1 MASISARQGALLRA
15 WLGDWDLVADHS
27 WPLQDTTVIH
37 VRNSHGDHIVKASTT
52 SHHIERELKAHEQYL
67 DRLRMPTPQLEHGSV
82 DAGILVTRYLPG
94 ELVLGTPAEHSPDV
108 YRQAGAILR
117 ELNYPGEI
125 SHDYLEELLVQV
137 RVKLDLARGL
147 LPERQ
152 LAALQILVDTFRP
165 QPVRLYFTHGDYQPR
180 NWLYHE
186 GKVSVID
193 FGRALQRSWVS
204 DLVRLQHQQFLGRPE
219 LEHAFMEGM
228 KRRLTDTDLGV
239 LRMETVHAS
248 VGTIVWAHRIN
259 DGAFEQHGREMVAR
273 ILDQNQA

>member
-1 MASISARQGALLRA
+1 M
-15 WLGDWDLVADHS
+15 
-27 WPLQDTTVIH
+27 H
-37 VRNSHGDHIVKASTT
+37 VRNAHGDHIVKASST
-52 SHHIERELKAHEQYL
+52 SHHIERELRAHEQYL
-67 DRLRMPTPQLEHGSV
+67 NRLRMPTPPLEHGSV

-94 ELVLGTPAEHSPDV
+94 ELVVGTPAERFPDV
-108 YRQAGAILR
+108 YQQAGAILR
-117 ELNYPGEI
+117 ELQHPGAM
-125 SHDYLEELLVQV
+125 SNDYLDELLAQV

-152 LAALQILVDTFRP
+152 LIVLQELVDTFRP
-165 QPVRLYFTHGDYQPR
+165 RPVRLYFTHGDYQPR

-219 LEHAFMEGM
+219 LERAFMEGM
-228 KRRLTDTDLGV
+228 KRRLTDTDLAV

-259 DGAFEQHGREMVAR
+259 DDAFEQHGREMVTR
-273 ILDQNQA
+273 ILEENHP